1 MLSCFPVLDNGEAKK
16 KNNRKRLSYICLKKK
31 KKNLCVI
38 SNVVPWGG
46 ESHLISILLVSM
58 EIYMG
63 KSIGMKVAND
73 QISILQ
79 RLFRG

>member
-1 MLSCFPVLDNGEAKK
+1 MEKLRRRIIGKGFPIFAF
-16 KNNRKRLSYICLKKK
+16 KK

-38 SNVVPWGG
+38 LNVVPWGGG

>member
-1 MLSCFPVLDNGEAKK
+1 MEKLRRRIIGKGFPIFAF
-16 KNNRKRLSYICLKKK
+16 KKK
-31 KKNLCVI
+31 KKPLCYFEC
-38 SNVVPWGG
+38 STLGGG